1 MNVNGFRG
9 YERCDENAL
18 HRWENEG
25 GCVGLRPQPRLA
37 EPCSAY
43 RDIVAMRTSRT
54 AVPEGSSARSLKH
67 RYRTD
72 DQLPRRDKV
81 LVAATVWA

>member
-1 MNVNGFRG
+1 MNVNGFRS
-9 YERCDENAL
+9 YERCDEIAL

-37 EPCSAY
+37 EPCSAR
-43 RDIVAMRTSRT
+43 RDIVAVRNSRT
-54 AVPEGSSARSLKH
+54 AVPESSNARHLKH
-67 RYRTD
+67 MHRADGR
-72 DQLPRRDKV
+72 LPRRDRA